1 MDRIAVLFPASGADL
16 ADARDDWKSEYEA
29 CAGCD
34 LFMPVLYD
42 EDGFAGGS
50 DLKVSSPAP
59 SKKTYCI
66 RRGRALSG
74 EEDDRMAHAL
84 KRMGY
89 EEAFRSLGMTL
100 RPWKEPPSG
109 SPRIEEFKP
118 KTLLPY
124 HRHRSD
130 RRKGYVWSPDPHV
143 YRTFGAAV
151 AKGPSGILRDGSGD
165 PIVFEQLPWYEVD
178 QVIASMCNEP
188 LDKLNDTFWNAP
200 VWFERFID
208 IAKVGGA
215 PVEWRAFFYEGR
227 LVYRCPKH
235 AGSTSIPEPPAEM
248 FGPVRADASFRAIDF
263 AEDAS
268 GRWWVLGDDCGDYTH
283 VPAGGSPSRFYE
295 RLAQEIERGAD
306 YPDWC
311 WCLVADV
318 VPDHRIGEDKITVP
332 GSRHFGPGTKVCFS
346 NGFWGLGAERCT
358 VVGIPK
364 YSDYPVGVVVRTDL
378 LRNFRLERVT
388 DPALLKALYTNRLRE
403 PFERDRRTWVEGL
416 WSTTDEDRAEIEK
429 LADMFNKRMR
439 DIDAGRPD

>member
-1 MDRIAVLFPASGADL
+1 M
-16 ADARDDWKSEYEA
+16 
-29 CAGCD
+29 
-34 LFMPVLYD
+34 
-42 EDGFAGGS
+42 
-50 DLKVSSPAP
+50 
-59 SKKTYCI
+59 
-66 RRGRALSG
+66 
-74 EEDDRMAHAL
+74 
-84 KRMGY
+84 
-89 EEAFRSLGMTL
+89 
-100 RPWKEPPSG
+100 
-109 SPRIEEFKP
+109 
-118 KTLLPY
+118 LPY
-124 HRHRSD
+124 HWHRSD
-130 RRKGYVWSPDPHV
+130 RRKGYIWSPDPHV
-143 YRTFGAAV
+143 YRRLGPAV
-151 AKGPSGILRDGSGD
+151 AKGRSGILRDGSGD
-165 PIVFEQLPWYEVD
+165 PVVFDELRWYEVD
-178 QVIASMCNEP
+178 RAIASMCDEP
-188 LDKLNDTFWNAP
+188 LDKLNGTFLPAP
-200 VWFERFID
+200 VRFERFVD
-208 IAKVGGA
+208 VARVAGA

-227 LVYRCPKH
+227 LVYLCPKH
-235 AGSTSIPEPPAEM
+235 AVSAPAPQPPAEM
-248 FGPVRADASFRAIDF
+248 LGLVRADASFRAIDF

-268 GRWWVLGDDCGDYTH
+268 GRWWVLGDDRGDRAR

-295 RLAQEIERGAD
+295 RLAQEIEKGAD
-306 YPDWC
+306 FPDWC

-318 VPDHRIGEDKITVP
+318 VSDHRVREGKVAVP